1 MENVRYWKNI
11 LYIANIGFK
20 YTTQKKQTY
29 NACSISHD
37 FETLARYSVLKIS
50 ICRSI
55 YLSVFLF
62 VYLSIY
68 FSLSI
73 SIYLSTYL
81 SISLSLYLSTYLFRS
96 HHICQL
102 NGEERQN
109 ICQESCQNRYRIW
122 CRMMW
127 QSRLPRWENQ
137 SKYKQFYT
145 CGFSKYGN
153 VVMI

>member
-1 MENVRYWKNI
+1 METVRYWKNI

-68 FSLSI
+68 LSLSI

-109 ICQESCQNRYRIW
+109 ICQESCQNRYRI
-122 CRMMW
+122 
-127 QSRLPRWENQ
+127 
-137 SKYKQFYT
+137 
-145 CGFSKYGN
+145 
-153 VVMI
+153 